1 MLGIG
6 ETDIWYVKNYKEELD
21 VDDDKDILIASVLKV
36 AYTRLFAK
44 CRLFIGFNAE
54 TSTAVS

>member
-21 VDDDKDILIASVLKV
+21 VNEDKDILIASVLKV
-36 AYTRLFAK
+36 TYTGLCTRLVM
-44 CRLFIGFNAE
+44 GFF
-54 TSTAVS
+54 